1 MARPPI
7 RISLENELEFRKALA
22 ELPPAL
28 RERGLKDALRRAG
41 RQVVSLARS
50 LVPVASGTLK
60 KSLGLV
66 LRSPR
71 RGRRGDPYV
80 VLGPRKGFSREVVRD
95 GRTRKAN
102 PANYAHLVE
111 FGHHI
116 VVGGT
121 LYDKS
126 RGRWQRRSRRSGR
139 TGRGKSV
146 QFFPARPFLRPAFS
160 KGRAQVLSTLVS
172 SLRTFQERE
181 AKRIARRMAR
191 KGAA

>member
-41 RQVVSLARS
+41 RQVVSLARR
-50 LVPVASGTLK
+50 LAPVASGTLK

-111 FGHHI
+111 FGHH
-116 VVGGT
+116 VAVGGT
-121 LYDKS
+121 LFNEGQ
-126 RGRWQRRSRRSGR
+126 GRRQRRSRTGR
-139 TGRGKSV
+139 TGRGTAV
-146 QFFPARPFLRPAFS
+146 QFVLARPFLRPAFS

-191 KGAA
+191 KGAV